1 MNLSCLFSLF
11 DVSGSSNKTN
21 QIDQTNQINQM
32 NLTDRFILHPAE
44 RTYSGLSGIAV
55 SPHSWGGASVEIAR
69 RREVLYRKGGNAQY
83 LRITNYGCVER
94 LVEMRVSLN

>member
-21 QIDQTNQINQM
+21 QIDQTSQM

-55 SPHSWGGASVEIAR
+55 SPHSWGISF
-69 RREVLYRKGGNAQY
+69 
-83 LRITNYGCVER
+83 
-94 LVEMRVSLN
+94 VEMVNVV

>member
-55 SPHSWGGASVEIAR
+55 SPQSWGVSF
-69 RREVLYRKGGNAQY
+69 
-83 LRITNYGCVER
+83 VER
-94 LVEMRVSLN
+94 VNVV